1 MRDFLILVVHVIV
14 TLARLAKPGG
24 VRSIVAE
31 SVLIRHQLLILN
43 RGRKR
48 APNLHAADRII
59 AGLCTFL
66 MRPTRVLRSAIVF
79 KASTL
84 LHLHSALSKRKYRL
98 LFSSKRRHRPGPK
111 GPEKDL
117 IDAVVAMKRRNPR
130 WGCPRIAQQITFAFG
145 VEIDKDVVR
154 RILSIHYRPES
165 DSGGPS
171 WLTFLGQ
178 AKDSLWSCDLFRCES
193 ATLKT
198 HWVLVV
204 MDQFTRRIIGF
215 GVHPGIVDG
224 VILCQMFHRAI
235 RGHSLPKRLSSDH
248 DPLYR
253 FHQWQANLRVLEV
266 AEIKTVP
273 HVPLSHPF
281 VERLIGTIR
290 RECLDQTL
298 FWTTADLETKLS
310 EFQQYYNGDRTH
322 AGLGGQPPES
332 PVNGSALIRFDSYR
346 WRRHCRGLYQTPIAA

>member
-111 GPEKDL
+111 GPEKD
-117 IDAVVAMKRRNPR
+117 
-130 WGCPRIAQQITFAFG
+130 
-145 VEIDKDVVR
+145 
-154 RILSIHYRPES
+154 
-165 DSGGPS
+165 
-171 WLTFLGQ
+171 
-178 AKDSLWSCDLFRCES
+178 
-193 ATLKT
+193 
-198 HWVLVV
+198 
-204 MDQFTRRIIGF
+204 
-215 GVHPGIVDG
+215 
-224 VILCQMFHRAI
+224 
-235 RGHSLPKRLSSDH
+235 
-248 DPLYR
+248 
-253 FHQWQANLRVLEV
+253 
-266 AEIKTVP
+266 
-273 HVPLSHPF
+273 
-281 VERLIGTIR
+281 
-290 RECLDQTL
+290 
-298 FWTTADLETKLS
+298 
-310 EFQQYYNGDRTH
+310 
-322 AGLGGQPPES
+322 
-332 PVNGSALIRFDSYR
+332 
-346 WRRHCRGLYQTPIAA
+346 RH